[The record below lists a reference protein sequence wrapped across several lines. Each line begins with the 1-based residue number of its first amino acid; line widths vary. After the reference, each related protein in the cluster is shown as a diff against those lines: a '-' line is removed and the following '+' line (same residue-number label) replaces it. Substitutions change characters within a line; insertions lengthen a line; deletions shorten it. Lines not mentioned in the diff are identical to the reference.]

1 MWSEEINKKIEEA
14 EGSNNPAYNDQAWDK
29 MELLLDKHLPQ
40 KRKKRRFILLL
51 LPLLLAGGA
60 VFFINQQKRT
70 NDTSITKQ
78 ETTIVK
84 PSPISDKPTG
94 NTGNQTTSP
103 NEVTDQPVTKEITL
117 PNTLPGISVQN
128 PSAPDR
134 QQINS
139 GEIKT
144 PRYERDDRRTSQ
156 SFVRK
161 NITSKK
167 ERTRGNDLNDMV
179 PDRTVMADLPASVDN
194 SVVINNNTNS
204 VKTNTADPVLIDSS
218 TTQKTIAGADTKQ
231 KDTTQAEITKTKT
244 KDPKSKSSIGSRF
257 SLNLSFGPDVS
268 AVGVDN
274 PGKVDMLYGVGV
286 GYALSKRLTIRT
298 GFFAV
303 SKIYTADSSDYK
315 TAYPIHKLN
324 KIDANCLVYEIPVTL
339 VYNFPSVKKHN
350 WFISGGLSSYL
361 MKKET
366 YGYHYENAWG
376 QPQYY
381 KRSYENENTHLFSVI
396 NISGGYQYHFSDRFS
411 IMAEPYIKIPTSGVG
426 EGKVKL
432 NSAGMLFTVGFK
444 PFVRKN

>member
-14 EGSNNPAYNDQAWDK
+14 EGSNHHAYNDQAWDK

-51 LPLLLAGGA
+51 LPLLLAGGTI
-60 VFFINQQKRT
+60 FFINQQKRT
-70 NDTSITKQ
+70 NNTSITKQ
-78 ETTIVK
+78 ETKIVN
-84 PSPISDKPTG
+84 PTPTSDKPTG
-94 NTGNQTTSP
+94 NTGNQTTSSK
-103 NEVTDQPVTKEITL
+103 EVTNQTSTEEITL
-117 PNTLPGISVQN
+117 KNTLPGTSVQN

-134 QQINS
+134 QQISS

-144 PRYERDDRRTSQ
+144 SRYELDDKRTSQ

-161 NITSKK
+161 NIPSKK
-167 ERTRGNDLNDMV
+167 ERTRGNDVNNIV
-179 PDRTVMADLPASVDN
+179 SERTVMADLPVPLDN
-194 SVVINNNTNS
+194 SVVNNNTDP

-218 TTQKTIAGADTKQ
+218 TTPKTIAAADTKQ
-231 KDTTQAEITKTKT
+231 KDTTQAEITKTKV
-244 KDPKSKSSIGSRF
+244 KDPKSKTSTGSKF
-257 SLNLSFGPDVS
+257 SLNLSAGPDVS

-274 PGKVDMLYGVGV
+274 PGKIDMLYGVGV

-303 SKIYTADSSDYK
+303 SKIYTADSGDYK
-315 TAYPIHKLN
+315 TTYPIHKLN

-350 WFISGGLSSYL
+350 WFVAGGLSSYL

-381 KRSYENENTHLFSVI
+381 KRSYENENKHLFSVI
-396 NISGGYQYHFSDRFS
+396 NLSGGYQYHFTDRFS